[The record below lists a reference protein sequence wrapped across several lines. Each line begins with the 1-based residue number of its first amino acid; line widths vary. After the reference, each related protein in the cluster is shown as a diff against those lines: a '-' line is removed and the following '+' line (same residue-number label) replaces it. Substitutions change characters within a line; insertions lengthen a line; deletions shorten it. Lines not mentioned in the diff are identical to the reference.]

1 MNIGAQILTG
11 ERGESLKCLLMDSA
25 ELEITA
31 LLAAA
36 RLGDRQASERV
47 FPIVYKE
54 LRRLA
59 ALHMGREA
67 TGHSLQPTA
76 LVHEAYIRLIQSKQ
90 DWRDRTHFFA
100 IASRIMRNV
109 LVDEARTRLAVK
121 RGAGGGRV
129 ALDDLQIAA
138 PNRHADI
145 LAIDQA
151 LNRLS
156 ELNERQAKVV
166 EMTFFGG
173 LREEETAETLGISV
187 RTVHRDWVTARAWLH
202 AQLSA

>member
-1 MNIGAQILTG
+1 
-11 ERGESLKCLLMDSA
+11 MDGA
-25 ELEITA
+25 ELDITA

-129 ALDDLQIAA
+129 TLDDLQIAA

-173 LREEETAETLGISV
+173 LKEEETAVTLGISV

>member
-1 MNIGAQILTG
+1 
-11 ERGESLKCLLMDSA
+11 MDGGD
-25 ELEITA
+25 LDITA
-31 LLAAA
+31 LLTAA
-36 RLGDRQASERV
+36 RQGDQKASERV

-59 ALHMGREA
+59 AQHMGREA
-67 TGHSLQPTA
+67 TAHSLQPTA
-76 LVHEAYIRLIQSKQ
+76 LVHEAYIRLIQSKA

-109 LVDEARTRLAVK
+109 LVDEARSRLAAK
-121 RGAGGGRV
+121 RGAGAGRV

-138 PNRHADI
+138 PNRDADI

-151 LNRLS
+151 LTRLW
-156 ELNERQAKVV
+156 ELNERQARVV

-202 AQLSA
+202 AHLSA

>member
-1 MNIGAQILTG
+1 
-11 ERGESLKCLLMDSA
+11 MDSA
-25 ELEITA
+25 ELDITG
-31 LLAAA
+31 LLASA

-59 ALHMGREA
+59 AHHMGREA

-76 LVHEAYIRLIQSKQ
+76 LVHEAYIRLIQSKV
-90 DWRDRTHFFA
+90 DWRDRAHFFA

-109 LVDEARTRLAVK
+109 LVDEARARLAAK
-121 RGAGGGRV
+121 RGAGAGRI

-138 PNRHADI
+138 PNRYADI

-151 LNRLS
+151 LTRLS
-156 ELNERQAKVV
+156 ELNERQARVV

-173 LREEETAETLGISV
+173 LKEEETAETLGISV
-187 RTVHRDWVTARAWLH
+187 RTVHRDWATARAWLH